1 MWIRLLSCWVL
12 FGQLAFSVVV
22 RVEFREQSSVL
33 AGSHF
38 SLAGRFERLEGKV
51 FFEIDPRLPQNQMIC
66 DIQLAPKNNKGK
78 VAFSSDF
85 YLLKPIDRSKSN
97 GTILYEVS
105 NRGRKGMLDMFNLA
119 ESSLDPTLREHFGDG
134 FLLNRGF
141 TLAWLGWQFD
151 VPQLSNLLKLYTPI
165 SQQGSKP
172 VRGLVRAEFVPKRR
186 VLSFS
191 LADRNMRAV
200 YPVARPQDPKLKLT
214 VRDLTDGPRR
224 VIARHRW
231 SFAREDDGKP
241 VASRNHVF
249 MPSGFEPGR
258 IYELVYKAENPNLV
272 GLGLAATRDFISF
285 LKYGRLKKWQA
296 SEKVLGNLATRA
308 IGFGS
313 SQSGRFL
320 RPFLY
325 YGLNQDE
332 RSRQVFDGVLS
343 HVAGASRGS
352 FNHRFAQPSRDAHAF
367 MNTFYPT
374 VIYPFA
380 DLAQFDDETGLREGI
395 LSRSQRESVIP
406 KIFYTNA
413 SYEYYGRAA
422 SLIHTSLDGS
432 RDISLAKNTRIY
444 VFAGSQHGPAT
455 FPPRRSGTINEPNF
469 NDFRWSMRAL
479 ILALNRW
486 LVENIAP
493 PNSKY
498 PQISKGELVS
508 LSDMQFR
515 KIPGIQMPVR
525 IMQPYRL
532 NYGFNFRTHGI
543 ATIQPPLVGKAFRAL
558 VPQVNRDGNEIAGI
572 RLPIIQVPL
581 ATYSGWNLRHP
592 RIGAPEE
599 LYSMVGSFI
608 PFPKTREDRLKSGD
622 PRHSIATR
630 YTSRE
635 DYLNRIKVEARRVVN
650 EGFLIRSDVPQV
662 VKQASALWDYLI
674 SQ

>member
-1 MWIRLLSCWVL
+1 MLIRLLSYWVL
-12 FGQLAFSVVV
+12 FGQLAFSMVV
-22 RVEFREQSSVL
+22 RVEVREHSAVL
-33 AGSHF
+33 AGSPF
-38 SLAGRFERLEGKV
+38 SSAGRFERLEGKV

-66 DIQLAPKNNKGK
+66 DIHLAPKNDKGK

-85 YLLKPIDRSKSN
+85 YLLKPIDKRRSN
-97 GTILYEVS
+97 DTILYEVS
-105 NRGRKGMLDMFNLA
+105 NRGRKGMLGMFNRA
-119 ESSLDPTLREHFGDG
+119 ESSLNPRWREHFGDG
-134 FLLNRGF
+134 FLLNKGF

-151 VPQLSNLLKLYTPI
+151 VPQSDDLLRLYTPI
-165 SQQGSKP
+165 VKQGSKP
-172 VRGLVRAEFVPKRR
+172 VSGLVRAEFVPKRR
-186 VLSFS
+186 VFSFS
-191 LADRNMRAV
+191 LADRNMKGV
-200 YPVARPQDPKLKLT
+200 YPVANPQDPGLKLT
-214 VRDLTDGPRR
+214 VRELTDGPRK
-224 VIARHRW
+224 VISRDRW
-231 SFAREDDGKP
+231 SFAREDNGTA
-241 VASRNHVF
+241 VASRSHVY
-249 MPSGFEPGR
+249 MSSGFEPGH
-258 IYELVYKAENPNLV
+258 IYGLVYKSENPVLV

-285 LKYGRLKKWQA
+285 LKYGWVKKSQDSGKALGRL
-296 SEKVLGNLATRA
+296 GTRA

-320 RPFLY
+320 RTFLY

-380 DLAQFDDETGLREGI
+380 DLAQFDDETDLREGV
-395 LSRSQRESVIP
+395 LSHSQPESIKP

-432 RDISLAKNTRIY
+432 RDVLLAKNTRIY
-444 VFAGSQHGPAT
+444 VFAGTQHGPAT
-455 FPPRRSGTINEPNF
+455 FPPRRSGTVNAPNP

-486 LVENIAP
+486 LVEDVAP
-493 PNSKY
+493 PDSKY

-508 LSDMQFR
+508 LSEMQFPR
-515 KIPGIQMPVR
+515 IPGIQMPVR

-532 NYGFNFRTHGI
+532 NYGFDFRKTGI
-543 ATIQPPLVGKAFRAL
+543 ATIQPPLVGKPFQVL
-558 VPQVNRDGNEIAGI
+558 IPQVDRDGNEIAGI

-581 ATYSGWNLRHP
+581 ATYSGWNLRDP

-608 PFPKTREDRLKSGD
+608 PFSKTKDDRLKSGD
-622 PRHSIATR
+622 PRCSIATR
-630 YTSRE
+630 YTSYE
-635 DYLNRIKVEARRVVN
+635 DYLGRIKIEANRLVL
-650 EGFLIRSDVPQV
+650 EGFLMSSDVPHV
-662 VKQASALWDYLI
+662 VKQASELWDYLM